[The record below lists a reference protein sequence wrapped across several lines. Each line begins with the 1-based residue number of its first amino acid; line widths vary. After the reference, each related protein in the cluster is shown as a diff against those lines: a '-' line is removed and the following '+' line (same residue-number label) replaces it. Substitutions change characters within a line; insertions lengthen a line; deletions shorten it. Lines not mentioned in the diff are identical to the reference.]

1 MDHLNSLSPSAVDAE
16 FRLLHLDLEYYELR
30 LVIDFL
36 TFHLDSNANFDV
48 VQAYLNLFLKVLP
61 LPTSTLRL
69 ANTLHHLPRF
79 TEMYLRR
86 TQPW

>member
-1 MDHLNSLSPSAVDAE
+1 LFFSSKQKLDKEGLDHLNSLSPSAVDAE
-16 FRLLHLDLEYYELR
+16 FRLLHLDQEYYELR

-61 LPTSTLRL
+61 PFPSPLFR
-69 ANTLHHLPRF
+69 
-79 TEMYLRR
+79 
-86 TQPW
+86 